1 MIPEK
6 VTQEKAPLTYC
17 SNIHPGESWADVMHN
32 LNTHLLEVKNR
43 LGDSAQRPFPLGLRL
58 ADQASRELDQKAI
71 AEFRQWCQQNSA
83 YLLTINGFPYGAF
96 HGQKVKERVYL
107 PDWRDPERVAYS
119 ERLGSLAVELQPDA
133 QTLSISTLPIAFKA
147 GFAESDWPTVFD
159 HIQTVLAHYANLYQ
173 NTGVKVILALEPEPG
188 CVLETTAELVALFNR
203 LRPRLSLQQ
212 NAHLGLCLDA
222 CHQAVEF
229 EQPQECLQQLAE
241 AEIPIAKV
249 QVSSALSA
257 SGADEIQRLLAF
269 DEPVYL
275 HQTLARTDEG
285 RRAFTD
291 LPAFKQALEQGLSVT
306 ECRTHFHVPIF
317 LDHLGDCGTTQGF
330 LRELLPL
337 LDPSIPL
344 EVETYSF
351 GVLPVHLR
359 TQAVGESVAR
369 ELSWAMSLLE

>member
-1 MIPEK
+1 
-6 VTQEKAPLTYC
+6 VAAPLTYC

-32 LNTHLLEVKNR
+32 LNTHLLEVKDR
-43 LGDSAQRPFPLGLRL
+43 LGDSAQRPFPLGLRI
-58 ADQASRELDQKAI
+58 ADQASRELDKTAI
-71 AEFRQWCQQNSA
+71 GEFRQWCRQNSA

-96 HGQKVKERVYL
+96 HGQKVKERVYR

-133 QTLSISTLPIAFKA
+133 QTLSISTVPIAFKA
-147 GFAESDWPTVFD
+147 GFAESDWPAVFD
-159 HIQTVLAHYANLYQ
+159 HIQKVLAHYANLYQ
-173 NTGVKVILALEPEPG
+173 NTGVKVLLALEPEPG
-188 CVLETTAELVALFNR
+188 CVLETTAELVDFFTR
-203 LRPRLSLQQ
+203 LRPRLSLQE

-257 SGADEIQRLLAF
+257 VGEEEIHRLLAF

-275 HQTLARTDEG
+275 HQTLART
-285 RRAFTD
+285 
-291 LPAFKQALEQGLSVT
+291 EQGLQAYNDLPEFQQALNAGLSVR

-317 LDHLGDCGTTQGF
+317 LDHLGDCGTTQAF
-330 LRELLPL
+330 LRDLLPR
-337 LDPSIPL
+337 LDTAIPL

-351 GVLPVHLR
+351 GVLPEHLR
-359 TQAVGESVAR
+359 TQAVGESIAR
-369 ELSWAMSLLE
+369 ELDWVVSLLK